1 MDAVS
6 TVEPFLP
13 EAVSKVRQPLL
24 FLGDF
29 EYLKDMGG
37 KVVFKPYDPDQLTL
51 LPYKLDELVPQ
62 GHPVRIVKQVVEEVD
77 VKPINRKYKGGGASS
92 FHPRLMLKLLVYGY
106 LTNTYSSR
114 KLEEQAQQN
123 VHFMWLLG
131 MKKPDHN
138 TINRFRSEKLSGVLK
153 QIFSQIVQLLMAE
166 GIVSLKEAVFTD
178 GTKIES
184 AANKYT
190 FVWGKSIGKSKERIK
205 TQLDELWQYAQDVAK
220 EELKDTA
227 PLTFEEVNAEKVKQ
241 TIASI
246 NAALQDKE
254 DIDPKVKQKLKYAQK
269 HWPENLSK
277 YDEQEKLLG
286 ERNSYSKTDPDA
298 TFMRMKE
305 DHMLNGQLKPG
316 YNLQISTQ
324 EQFILNYSLH
334 QTSTDYQTLP
344 AHIEQYENLYGT
356 LPKAVVADAGY
367 GSDENYGLL
376 AGKNIEAYIKYN
388 TFDKEQKEGVKAFSN
403 DSLHYNEQE
412 NYLVCPMGQRM
423 QHIGIGQR
431 ITTSGHVQLI
441 SCYQAKNCEG
451 CPMRGVC
458 HKGQGNRIVE
468 VNHSLRKH
476 KQAAKERLNTEQGIK
491 YRKRRPV
498 DVEPVFGNL
507 KHNHGFRRF
516 LLKGMSKTE
525 VEIGL
530 LSIAHNLRKWKA

>member
-1 MDAVS
+1 
-6 TVEPFLP
+6 
-13 EAVSKVRQPLL
+13 
-24 FLGDF
+24 
-29 EYLKDMGG
+29 MGG
-37 KVVFKPYDPDQLTL
+37 KVVFKPYDPNQLTL

-62 GHPVRIVKQVVEEVD
+62 GHPVRIVASVIDKVD

-123 VHFMWLLG
+123 VYFMWLLG

-138 TINRFRSEKLSGVLK
+138 TINRFRSEKLSGILK
-153 QIFSQIVQLLMAE
+153 EIFSQVVLLLCQE

-190 FVWGKSIGKSKERIK
+190 FVWGKSIKTNKERIK
-205 TQLDELWQYAQDVAK
+205 AQLDELWKYAQNLAA
-220 EELKDTA
+220 EEMKDTA
-227 PLTFEEVNAEKVKQ
+227 PLTFEEIDAEKVKE
-241 TIASI
+241 TVAKID
-246 NAALQDKE
+246 AALEDKE
-254 DIDPKVKQKLKYAQK
+254 EVSKKIKQKLSYAKK
-269 HWPENLSK
+269 HWPENLKK
-277 YDEQEKLLG
+277 YEEQEKQLG
-286 ERNSYSKTDPDA
+286 ERNSYSRTDPDA

-305 DHMLNGQLKPG
+305 DHMLNGQLKPA

-334 QTSTDYQTLP
+334 QTSTDYQTLAP
-344 AHIEQYENLYGT
+344 HLEQYESLYRQK
-356 LPKAVVADAGY
+356 PKAVVADAGY

-376 AGKNIEAYIKYN
+376 GQKGIEAYIKYN
-388 TFDKEQKEGVKAFSN
+388 TFDKEQKEGVRPFSN

-412 NYLVCPMGQRM
+412 NCLYCPMGQRM
-423 QHIGIGQR
+423 DHIGDR
-431 ITTSGHVQLI
+431 TRTTVTGFVQTV
-441 SCYQAKNCEG
+441 SRYQARNCQG

-458 HKGQGNRIVE
+458 HNGQGNRIAE
-468 VNHSLRKH
+468 VNHQLRKH
-476 KQAAKERLNTEQGIK
+476 KQQAKERLNSEQGIK
-491 YRKRRPV
+491 YRKQRPV
-498 DVEPVFGNL
+498 DVEPVFAQL
-507 KHNHGFRRF
+507 KSNHGFRRF
-516 LLKGMSKTE
+516 LLKGLTKTE

>member
-1 MDAVS
+1 
-6 TVEPFLP
+6 
-13 EAVSKVRQPLL
+13 
-24 FLGDF
+24 
-29 EYLKDMGG
+29 MGG
-37 KVVFKPYDPDQLTL
+37 KIVFKPYDPDQLTF
-51 LPYKLDELVPQ
+51 LPYKLEELVPQ
-62 GHPVRIVKQVVEEVD
+62 GHPVRIVKQVVDEVD
-77 VKPINRKYKGGGASS
+77 VKPINRKYKGGDASS

-114 KLEEQAQQN
+114 KLEEQAAQN

-153 QIFSQIVQLLMAE
+153 QIFSQIVQLLQQE

-190 FVWGKSIGKSKERIK
+190 FVWGKSIKNSKEK
-205 TQLDELWQYAQDVAK
+205 MKAQLDELWGYAQSVAA

-227 PLTFEEVNAEKVKQ
+227 PLEYSEINPQKVKE
-241 TIASI
+241 TVARI
-246 NAALQDKE
+246 NAALEDKE
-254 DIDPKVKQKLKYAQK
+254 DVSKKVRQKLNYAKK

-277 YDEQEKLLG
+277 YDEQEKLLSG
-286 ERNSYSKTDPDA
+286 RNSYSKTDTDA

-305 DHMLNGQLKPG
+305 DHMLNGQLKPA

-324 EQFILNYSLH
+324 QQFILNYSLH
-334 QTSTDYQTLP
+334 QTATDYQTLP
-344 AHIEQYENLYGT
+344 SHIEQYEALYNEK
-356 LPKAVVADAGY
+356 PRAVVADAGY
-367 GSDENYGLL
+367 GSDENYGILQQK
-376 AGKNIEAYIKYN
+376 GIEAYIKYN
-388 TFDKEQKEGVKAFSN
+388 TFDKEQKEGIKAFGN
-403 DSLHYNEQE
+403 DSLHYNEAE
-412 NYLVCPMGQRM
+412 NCLICPMGQQM
-423 QHIGIGQR
+423 THIGDGQR
-431 ITTSGHVQLI
+431 ITTSGHIQLI
-441 SCYQAKNCEG
+441 SRYQARNCNN

-458 HKGQGNRIVE
+458 HQSPGNRIAE

-476 KQAAKERLNTEQGIK
+476 KRAAKQRLNTEQGIK
-491 YRKRRPV
+491 CRKQRPA
-498 DVEPVFGNL
+498 DVEPVFAQL

-516 LLKGMSKTE
+516 LLKGLSKTE

>member
-1 MDAVS
+1 
-6 TVEPFLP
+6 
-13 EAVSKVRQPLL
+13 
-24 FLGDF
+24 
-29 EYLKDMGG
+29 MGG

-51 LPYKLDELVPQ
+51 LPYKLEELVPA
-62 GHPVRIVKQVVEEVD
+62 GHPVRIVKQVVDEVD

-153 QIFSQIVQLLMAE
+153 QIFSQIVQLLAAE

-184 AANKYT
+184 VANKYT
-190 FVWGKSIGKSKERIK
+190 FVWGKSIKNSKEKIK
-205 TQLDELWQYAQDVAK
+205 NQLDELWQYAQDIAK

-227 PLTFEEVNAEKVKQ
+227 PLEYSEINPQKVKE
-241 TIASI
+241 TISRI
-246 NAALQDKE
+246 NAALEDKE
-254 DIDPKVKQKLKYAQK
+254 EVSAKVKQKLKYAGK

-277 YDEQEKLLG
+277 YDEQEKLLDG
-286 ERNSYSKTDPDA
+286 RNSYSKTDTDA
-298 TFMRMKE
+298 AFMRMKE
-305 DHMLNGQLKPG
+305 DHMLNGQLKPA

-324 EQFILNYSLH
+324 RQFILNYTLH
-334 QTSTDYQTLP
+334 QTSIDYQTLP
-344 AHIEQYENLYGT
+344 SHIEQYENLYQT
-356 LPKAVVADAGY
+356 LPEAVVADAGY
-367 GSDENYGLL
+367 GSDENYGILEQK
-376 AGKNIEAYIKYN
+376 GIEAYIKYN
-388 TFDKEQKEGVKAFSN
+388 TFDKEQKDGIKAFSN
-403 DSLHYNEQE
+403 DSLHYNEAE
-412 NYLVCPMGQRM
+412 NYLTCPMGQRM
-423 QHIGIGQR
+423 AHTGDGQR
-431 ITTSGHVQLI
+431 VTSSGHVQLI
-441 SCYQAKNCEG
+441 SRYQAQNCNN

-458 HKGQGNRIVE
+458 HQGPGNRIVE
-468 VNHSLRKH
+468 VNHSLRNH
-476 KQAAKERLNTEQGIK
+476 KQAAKQRLNTEQGIK
-491 YRKRRPV
+491 YRKRRPA
-498 DVEPVFGNL
+498 DVEPVFANL

-516 LLKGMSKTE
+516 LLKGMSKAE

>member
-1 MDAVS
+1 
-6 TVEPFLP
+6 
-13 EAVSKVRQPLL
+13 
-24 FLGDF
+24 
-29 EYLKDMGG
+29 MGG

-62 GHPVRIVKQVVEEVD
+62 GHPVRIVKQVVDEVD

-114 KLEEQAQQN
+114 KLEEQAAQN

-153 QIFSQIVQLLMAE
+153 QIFSQIVQLLVAE

-184 AANKYT
+184 VANKYT
-190 FVWGKSIGKSKERIK
+190 FVWGRSIAKNKDRIK
-205 TQLDELWQYAQDVAK
+205 TQLDELWQYAQDIAK
-220 EELKDTA
+220 EELKDTS
-227 PLTFEEVNAEKVKQ
+227 PVTFEEVNAEKVKQ
-241 TIASI
+241 TIARI
-246 NAALQDKE
+246 NAALEDKQE
-254 DIDPKVKQKLKYAQK
+254 VSAKVKQKLNYAKK
-269 HWPENLSK
+269 HWPENLQK
-277 YDEQEKLLG
+277 YDEQEKLLAG
-286 ERNSYSKTDPDA
+286 RNSYSKTDPDA

-334 QTSTDYQTLP
+334 QTSTDYHTLP
-344 AHIEQYENLYGT
+344 SHIEQYQTLYNT
-356 LPKAVVADAGY
+356 LPEAVVADAGY
-367 GSDENYGLL
+367 GSDENYGVL
-376 AGKNIEAYIKYN
+376 AQKGIEAYIKYN
-388 TFDKEQKEGVKAFSN
+388 TFDKEQKQGVKAFSN
-403 DSLHYNEQE
+403 DDLHYNEQG
-412 NYLVCPMGQRM
+412 NYLVCPMGQHM
-423 QHIGIGQR
+423 QHIGTYQR
-431 ITTSGHVQLI
+431 VTTSGYVQII
-441 SCYQAKNCEG
+441 SRYQARNCNN

-458 HKGQGNRIVE
+458 HTASGNRIVE
-468 VNHSLRKH
+468 INHSLRKH
-476 KQAAKERLNTEQGIK
+476 KQEAKERLNTEQGIK
-491 YRKRRPV
+491 YRKRRPA
-498 DVEPVFGNL
+498 DVEPVFAQL

>member
-1 MDAVS
+1 
-6 TVEPFLP
+6 
-13 EAVSKVRQPLL
+13 
-24 FLGDF
+24 
-29 EYLKDMGG
+29 MGG
-37 KVVFKPYDPDQLTL
+37 KVVFKEYDPDQLTF
-51 LPYKLDELVPQ
+51 LPYKLDELVPS
-62 GHPVRIVKQVVEEVD
+62 GHPVRIVKQVVDEVD

-114 KLEEQAQQN
+114 KLEEQAAQN

-153 QIFSQIVQLLMAE
+153 QIFSQIVLLLQQE

-184 AANKYT
+184 VANKYT
-190 FVWGKSIGKSKERIK
+190 FVWGKSIKVNKEK
-205 TQLDELWQYAQDVAK
+205 MKAQLDELWSYAQSIAA

-227 PLTFEEVNAEKVKQ
+227 PLEYSEINPEKVKE
-241 TIASI
+241 TIAKI
-246 NAALQDKE
+246 NAALDDKE
-254 DIDPKVKQKLKYAQK
+254 EVSKQVKQKLNYAK
-269 HWPENLSK
+269 KNWPGNLER

-286 ERNSYSKTDPDA
+286 SRNSFSKTDPDA

-305 DHMLNGQLKPG
+305 DHMLNGQLKPA

-324 EQFILNYSLH
+324 EQFILNYTLH

-344 AHIEQYENLYGT
+344 SHIDQYETLYNT
-356 LPKAVVADAGY
+356 LPEAVVADAGY
-367 GSDENYGLL
+367 GSDENYSVLEQKG
-376 AGKNIEAYIKYN
+376 IEAYIKYN

-403 DSLHYNEQE
+403 DNLHYNEQD
-412 NYLVCPMGQRM
+412 NCLVCPMGQRM
-423 QHIGIGQR
+423 QPIGTCQR
-431 ITTSGHVQLI
+431 VTTSGYVQII
-441 SCYQAKNCEG
+441 SRYQAQNCGG

-458 HKGQGNRIVE
+458 HSAQGNRIVE
-468 VNHSLRKH
+468 INRSLRKH
-476 KQAAKERLNTEQGIK
+476 KQAVKERLNTEQGIK
-491 YRKRRPV
+491 YRKRRPA
-498 DVEPVFGNL
+498 DVEPVFAQL
-507 KHNHGFRRF
+507 KGNHGFRRF

>member
-1 MDAVS
+1 MA
-6 TVEPFLP
+6 
-13 EAVSKVRQPLL
+13 
-24 FLGDF
+24 
-29 EYLKDMGG
+29 G
-37 KVVFKPYDPDQLTL
+37 KVVFKPYDPDQLTF
-51 LPYKLDELVPQ
+51 LPYKLEELVPQ
-62 GHPVRIVKQVVEEVD
+62 GHPVRIVKQVVDEVD
-77 VKPINRKYKGGGASS
+77 VRPINRKYKGGGASS

-153 QIFSQIVQLLMAE
+153 QIFSQIVLLLQQE
-166 GIVSLKEAVFTD
+166 GIISLKEAVFTD

-184 AANKYT
+184 SANRYT
-190 FVWGKSIGKSKERIK
+190 FVWGKSIKANKDRMK
-205 TQLDELWQYAQDVAK
+205 AQLDELWSYAQGIAA

-227 PLTFEEVNAEKVKQ
+227 PLEYHQINPVKVKE
-241 TIASI
+241 TIARI
-246 NAALQDKE
+246 NAALDDK
-254 DIDPKVKQKLKYAQK
+254 DQVSQKARQKLNYANK
-269 HWPENLSK
+269 HWPENLQK
-277 YDEQEKLLG
+277 YGEQEKLLSG
-286 ERNSYSKTDPDA
+286 RNSYSKTDPDA

-305 DHMLNGQLKPG
+305 DHMLNGQLKPA

-334 QTSTDYQTLP
+334 QTTNDYQALSP
-344 AHIEQYENLYGT
+344 HIDEYEHLYGQ
-356 LPKAVVADAGY
+356 LPDAIVADAGY
-367 GSDENYGLL
+367 GSDENYELL
-376 AGKNIEAYIKYN
+376 QQKGVEAYIKYN
-388 TFDKEQKEGVKAFSN
+388 TFDKEQKEDVKAFSN
-403 DSLHYNEQE
+403 DTLYYHEQE

-423 QHIGIGQR
+423 QHIGDGQR
-431 ITTSGHVQLI
+431 LTTSGYVQFI
-441 SCYQAKNCEG
+441 SRYQAKNCNG

-458 HKGQGNRIVE
+458 HNSKGNRIAE

-491 YRKRRPV
+491 YRKRRPA
-498 DVEPVFGNL
+498 DVEPVFAQL

>member
-1 MDAVS
+1 
-6 TVEPFLP
+6 
-13 EAVSKVRQPLL
+13 
-24 FLGDF
+24 
-29 EYLKDMGG
+29 MGG
-37 KVVFKPYDPDQLTL
+37 KVVFKEYDPDQITF
-51 LPYKLDELVPQ
+51 LPYKLEELVPA
-62 GHPVRIVKQVVEEVD
+62 GHPVRIVKQVVDEVD

-153 QIFSQIVQLLMAE
+153 QIFSQIVLLLEQE

-184 AANKYT
+184 AASRYT
-190 FVWGKSIGKSKERIK
+190 FVWGKSIKKNKERMK
-205 TQLDELWQYAQDVAK
+205 AQLDELWKYAQDIAK

-227 PLTFEEVNAEKVKQ
+227 PLEYSEINPEKVKQ
-241 TIASI
+241 TIAKI
-246 NAALQDKE
+246 NAALDGKE
-254 DIDPKVKQKLKYAQK
+254 EEDRKVRQKLNYASK
-269 HWPENLSK
+269 HWPDNLQK
-277 YDEQEKLLG
+277 YDGQEKLLG

-305 DHMLNGQLKPG
+305 DHMLNGQLKPA

-324 EQFILNYSLH
+324 GQFILNYTLH

-344 AHIEQYENLYGT
+344 SHIDQYEALYKE

-367 GSDENYGLL
+367 GSDENYGVLQQK
-376 AGKNIEAYIKYN
+376 GIEAYIKYN
-388 TFDKEQKEGVKAFSN
+388 TFDQEQRKGTRAFSN
-403 DSLHYNEQE
+403 DSLYYNEAE

-423 QHIGIGQR
+423 QHIGEGQR
-431 ITTSGHVQLI
+431 TTSSGFVQLV
-441 SCYQAKNCEG
+441 SRYRARNCEG

-458 HKGQGNRIVE
+458 HQAAGERSVE
-468 VNHSLRKH
+468 INHSLRKH
-476 KQAAKERLNTEQGIK
+476 KHAAKERLNTEQGIK
-491 YRKRRPV
+491 YRKRRAA
-498 DVEPVFGNL
+498 DVEPVFANL

>member
-1 MDAVS
+1 
-6 TVEPFLP
+6 
-13 EAVSKVRQPLL
+13 
-24 FLGDF
+24 
-29 EYLKDMGG
+29 MGG
-37 KVVFKPYDPDQLTL
+37 KVVFKEYDPDQLTF
-51 LPYKLDELVPQ
+51 LPYKLEELVPA
-62 GHPVRIVKQVVEEVD
+62 GHPVRIVKQVVDAVD
-77 VKPINRKYKGGGASS
+77 VKPLNRKYKGGGASS

-114 KLEEQAQQN
+114 KLEEQSAQN

-153 QIFSQIVQLLMAE
+153 QIFSQIVLLLQQE

-184 AANKYT
+184 VANKYT
-190 FVWGKSIGKSKERIK
+190 FVWGKSIKNSKEK
-205 TQLDELWQYAQDVAK
+205 MKAQLDELWGYAQSIAA

-227 PLTFEEVNAEKVKQ
+227 PLEYSEINPEKVKE
-241 TIASI
+241 TVSKI
-246 NAALQDKE
+246 NAALEDKE
-254 DIDPKVKQKLKYAQK
+254 GVDKKVKQKLNYAKK
-269 HWPENLSK
+269 HWPENLAR
-277 YDEQEKLLG
+277 YDEQEKLLAG
-286 ERNSYSKTDPDA
+286 RNSMSKTDPDA

-305 DHMLNGQLKPG
+305 DHMLNGQLKPA

-324 EQFILNYSLH
+324 EQFVLNYTLH

-344 AHIEQYENLYGT
+344 SHIEQYEALYKQ

-367 GSDENYGLL
+367 GSDENYGVLQQK
-376 AGKNIEAYIKYN
+376 GIEAYIKYN
-388 TFDKEQKEGVKAFSN
+388 TFDKEQKEGIKTFSN
-403 DSLHYNEQE
+403 DSLHYNEAE
-412 NYLVCPMGQRM
+412 DYLTCPMGQRM
-423 QHIGIGQR
+423 QHIGDGQR
-431 ITTSGHVQLI
+431 ITSSGFVQLI
-441 SCYQAKNCEG
+441 SRYRAKNCEG

-458 HKGQGNRIVE
+458 HQSPGNRVVE
-468 VNHSLRKH
+468 INHSLRRH

-491 YRKRRPV
+491 YRKRRPA
-498 DVEPVFGNL
+498 DVEPVFAQL

-516 LLKGMSKTE
+516 LLKGMPKTE

>member
-1 MDAVS
+1 
-6 TVEPFLP
+6 
-13 EAVSKVRQPLL
+13 
-24 FLGDF
+24 
-29 EYLKDMGG
+29 MGG

-51 LPYKLDELVPQ
+51 LPYKLDELVPA
-62 GHPVRIVKQVVEEVD
+62 GHPVRIVKQVVDEVD

-114 KLEEQAQQN
+114 KLEEQAAQN

-153 QIFSQIVQLLMAE
+153 QIFSQIVQLLAAE
-166 GIVSLKEAVFTD
+166 GIVSLKEAIFTD

-184 AANKYT
+184 VANKYT
-190 FVWGKSIGKSKERIK
+190 FVWGKSIKNSKEKIK
-205 TQLDELWQYAQDVAK
+205 NQLDELWQYAQDIAK

-227 PLTFEEVNAEKVKQ
+227 PLEYSEINPQKVKE
-241 TIASI
+241 TISKI
-246 NAALQDKE
+246 NAVLEDKE
-254 DIDPKVKQKLKYAQK
+254 EISAKVKQKLKYAQK

-277 YDEQEKLLG
+277 YDEQEKLLAG
-286 ERNSYSKTDPDA
+286 RNSYSKTDSDA

-305 DHMLNGQLKPG
+305 DHMLNGQLKPA

-324 EQFILNYSLH
+324 DQFILNYTLH

-344 AHIEQYENLYGT
+344 SHIEQYETLYNT
-356 LPKAVVADAGY
+356 LPEAVVADAGY
-367 GSDENYGLL
+367 GSDENYGILQQK
-376 AGKNIEAYIKYN
+376 GIEAYIKYN
-388 TFDKEQKEGVKAFSN
+388 TFDKEQKEGVKSFSN
-403 DSLHYNEQE
+403 DSLHYNEAE
-412 NYLVCPMGQRM
+412 NYLICPMGQRM
-423 QHIGIGQR
+423 AHIGDGQR
-431 ITTSGHVQLI
+431 VTSSGYVQLI
-441 SCYQAKNCEG
+441 SRYQAQNCHN

-458 HKGQGNRIVE
+458 HHPPGNRIVE

-476 KQAAKERLNTEQGIK
+476 KQAAKERLNTDEGIK
-491 YRKRRPV
+491 YRKRRPA
-498 DVEPVFGNL
+498 DVEPVFAQL
-507 KHNHGFRRF
+507 KHNHAFRRF

>member
-1 MDAVS
+1 
-6 TVEPFLP
+6 
-13 EAVSKVRQPLL
+13 
-24 FLGDF
+24 
-29 EYLKDMGG
+29 MGG

-51 LPYKLDELVPQ
+51 LPYKLEELVPQ
-62 GHPVRIVKQVVEEVD
+62 GHPVRIVKQVVDEVD

-153 QIFSQIVQLLMAE
+153 QIFSQIVLLLQQE
-166 GIVSLKEAVFTD
+166 GIVSLKETVFTD

-184 AANKYT
+184 AANRYT
-190 FVWGKSIGKSKERIK
+190 FVWGRSIQKNKDRIK
-205 TQLDELWQYAQDVAK
+205 NQLDELWKYAQDLAA
-220 EELKDTA
+220 EERNDTA
-227 PLTFEEVNAEKVKQ
+227 PLTFEEVDASKVKE
-241 TIASI
+241 TIAKI
-246 NAALQDKE
+246 NQKLAAQE
-254 DIDPKVKQKLKYAQK
+254 NVDPKVKQKLKYAEK
-269 HWPENLSK
+269 HWPENLEK
-277 YDEQEKLLG
+277 YNEQEKLLG
-286 ERNSYSKTDPDA
+286 ARNSYSKTDPDA

-305 DHMLNGQLKPG
+305 DHMLNGQLKPA

-324 EQFILNYSLH
+324 QQFILNYSLH
-334 QTSTDYQTLP
+334 QTSTDYQSLP
-344 AHIEQYENLYGT
+344 AHIEQYESLYNE

-367 GSDENYGLL
+367 GSDENYGIL
-376 AGKNIEAYIKYN
+376 AQKSIDAYIKYN
-388 TFDKEQKEGVKAFSN
+388 TFDKEQKDGIKAFSN

-423 QHIGIGQR
+423 QHIGDGQR
-431 ITTSGHVQLI
+431 ITSSGYVQLI
-441 SCYQAKNCEG
+441 SRYRAQNCQG

-458 HKGQGNRIVE
+458 HQSPGNRIVE
-468 VNHSLRKH
+468 INHSLRKH
-476 KQAAKERLNTEQGIK
+476 KQTAKERLNTEQGIK

-498 DVEPVFGNL
+498 DVEPVFANL

-516 LLKGMSKTE
+516 LLKGLSKTE

>member
-1 MDAVS
+1 
-6 TVEPFLP
+6 
-13 EAVSKVRQPLL
+13 
-24 FLGDF
+24 
-29 EYLKDMGG
+29 
-37 KVVFKPYDPDQLTL
+37 QLTF
-51 LPYKLDELVPQ
+51 LPYKLEELVPE
-62 GHPVRIVKQVVEEVD
+62 GHPVRIVKQVVDEVD

-153 QIFSQIVQLLMAE
+153 QIFSQIVLLLQQE

-184 AANKYT
+184 VANKYT
-190 FVWGKSIGKSKERIK
+190 FVWGRSIQKNKDRIK
-205 TQLDELWQYAQDVAK
+205 NQLEELWKYAQDLAA
-220 EELKDTA
+220 EERKDTT
-227 PLTFEEVNAEKVKQ
+227 PLTFEQVDASKVKE
-241 TIASI
+241 TIAKI
-246 NAALQDKE
+246 NQKLAAQENVDTK
-254 DIDPKVKQKLKYAQK
+254 IKQKLRYAEK
-269 HWPENLSK
+269 HWPENLEK
-277 YDEQEKLLG
+277 YNEQEKLLG
-286 ERNSYSKTDPDA
+286 VRNSYSKTDPDA

-305 DHMLNGQLKPG
+305 DHMLNGQLKPA

-334 QTSTDYQTLP
+334 QTSTDYGTLP
-344 AHIEQYENLYGT
+344 SHLEQYEALYNE
-356 LPKAVVADAGY
+356 LPKVVVADAGY

-376 AGKNIEAYIKYN
+376 DGKGIEAYIKYN
-388 TFDKEQKEGVKAFSN
+388 TFDQEQHKGIKAFSN
-403 DSLHYNEQE
+403 DSLYYNAAE
-412 NYLVCPMGQRM
+412 NYLTCPMGQRM
-423 QHIGIGQR
+423 QHVGDGQR
-431 ITTSGHVQLI
+431 VTTSGHIQLV
-441 SCYQAKNCEG
+441 SRYRAKNCEC

-476 KQAAKERLNTEQGIK
+476 KQAAKERLNTEQGIRL
-491 YRKRRPV
+491 RKRRAA
-498 DVEPVFGNL
+498 DVEPVFAQL
-507 KHNHGFRRF
+507 KHNHRFRRF
-516 LLKGMSKTE
+516 LLKGLSKTE

>member
-1 MDAVS
+1 
-6 TVEPFLP
+6 
-13 EAVSKVRQPLL
+13 
-24 FLGDF
+24 
-29 EYLKDMGG
+29 MGG
-37 KVVFKPYDPDQLTL
+37 KVVFKSYDPDQITL
-51 LPYKLDELVPQ
+51 LPYSLEELVPQ
-62 GHPVRIVKQVVEEVD
+62 GHPVRIVKQVVDEVD
-77 VKPINRKYKGGGASS
+77 VRPINRKYKGGGASS

-123 VHFMWLLG
+123 IHFMWLLG

-153 QIFSQIVQLLMAE
+153 QIFSQIVLLLQQE

-190 FVWGKSIGKSKERIK
+190 FIWGRSIK
-205 TQLDELWQYAQDVAK
+205 TNKDRMKAQLNELWSYAQSVAA

-227 PLTFEEVNAEKVKQ
+227 PLEYNEINPEKVRD
-241 TIASI
+241 TIAKI
-246 NAALQDKE
+246 NAALDDKQE
-254 DIDPKVKQKLKYAQK
+254 VSTKVRQKLNYAKK
-269 HWPENLSK
+269 HWPENLRK
-277 YDEQEKLLG
+277 YDGQEKLLAG
-286 ERNSYSKTDPDA
+286 RNSYSKTDPDA
-298 TFMRMKE
+298 TFMHMKE
-305 DHMLNGQLKPG
+305 DHMLNGQLKPA
-316 YNLQISTQ
+316 YNLQISSQ
-324 EQFILNYSLH
+324 DQFILNYSLH
-334 QTSTDYQTLP
+334 QTTTDFQTLP
-344 AHIEQYENLYGT
+344 SHIEQYEDLYKIR
-356 LPKAVVADAGY
+356 PEAVVADAGY
-367 GSDENYGLL
+367 GSDENYGVLEQK
-376 AGKNIEAYIKYN
+376 GIEAYIKYN
-388 TFDKEQKEGVKAFSN
+388 TFDKEQKQGIKPFSN

-412 NYLVCPMGQRM
+412 NYLICPMGQRM
-423 QHIGIGQR
+423 EYVGDGQR
-431 ITTSGHVQLI
+431 VTSSGYIQQI
-441 SCYQAKNCEG
+441 SRYQAKNCEG

-458 HKGQGNRIVE
+458 HSSKGNRIVE

-491 YRKRRPV
+491 YRKRRAA
-498 DVEPVFGNL
+498 DVEPVFAQL